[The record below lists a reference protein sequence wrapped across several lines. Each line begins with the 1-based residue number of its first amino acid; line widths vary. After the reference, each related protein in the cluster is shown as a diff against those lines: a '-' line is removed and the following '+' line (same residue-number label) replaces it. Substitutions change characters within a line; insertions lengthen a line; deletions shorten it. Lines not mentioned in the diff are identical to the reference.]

1 MSLTPPSISSPVGER
16 PLSAWFLWSVVILSA
31 VPFLLRA
38 ALGVD
43 IGIIPGEQPLTTNA
57 ALFERL
63 RGAFVHT
70 ILESAAIGVAGMT
83 GLLAIAHYRVS
94 GGVVAPIL
102 VLAFFYGGVVDATHT
117 LVAVHLVETRAN
129 LIDFEPF
136 SWAVGRLLNACIL
149 LIGVIA
155 LVSAQRRVGQLR
167 PTRFVLSWAVAIG
180 ILTVLVIAFIL
191 DTTELPTSIRRA
203 GPVLRPWDLLPL
215 SVYVVIALLAL
226 PLLHQTRRSAFVQA
240 VWASMIPASAAQA
253 HMAFSSSAP
262 FDHDFNAAH
271 VLKLLAYAVPFAGLA
286 LDYRMARQAERRAIA
301 DRTEAEVER
310 AVTERRL
317 AEERALRLELER
329 SNRDLEQF
337 AYVAS
342 HDLRAPLRAISN
354 LATWLEEDFGDG
366 LSETGREY
374 VDLMHDRVR
383 RLEDMIT
390 SLLEFSRMGR
400 DGAPPVAV
408 DAGVLVREIGE
419 LLLIPEE
426 IELRTAGTLPVVWA
440 NPVELRQVLQNLLA
454 NAVRFA
460 RTEVVVAVHVDDAE
474 WVFEIR
480 DDGPGIE
487 PVYQEKIWNLFQRL
501 EAGEHEEG
509 TGVGLALVRKA
520 AQRWGGDA
528 WVESEPGVGAS
539 FYVSLPFD
547 GGWKRSRDGAR
558 RAEPLPGRKEP
569 SSGRTEPAHTPPEP
583 ASGPPEPAFGPPER

>member
-1 MSLTPPSISSPVGER
+1 MRVTYLPSVTDSMSLPPPPISSPSGER
-16 PLSAWFLWSVVILSA
+16 PLPAWFLWSVVVLSA

-43 IGIIPGEQPLTTNA
+43 IGTMPGAEPLTTNA
-57 ALFERL
+57 ALYERL

-83 GLLAIAHYRVS
+83 GLLAIAHYRVG

-102 VLAFFYGGVVDATHT
+102 VLAFFYGGVLDATHT
-117 LVAVHLVETRAN
+117 LVAVYLVETRAS

-136 SWAVGRLLNACIL
+136 SWAVGRLFNACTL

-155 LVSAQRRVGQLR
+155 LVSAQRRAGRLR
-167 PTRFVLSWAVAIG
+167 PTRFVLSWAIAIG
-180 ILTVLVIAFIL
+180 VLTVLVIAFL
-191 DTTELPTSIRRA
+191 LETRELPTSIRRT
-203 GPVLRPWDLLPL
+203 GLILRPWDLLPL
-215 SVYVVIALLAL
+215 AVYGVIALLAL
-226 PLLHQTRRSAFVQA
+226 PLLDQSRRSAFVQA
-240 VWASMIPASAAQA
+240 VWASMIPAMAAQA
-253 HMAFSSSAP
+253 HMAFGSAVP

-286 LDYRMARQAERRAIA
+286 LDYRMARAAERRAIA

-317 AEERALRLELER
+317 AEERTLRLELER

-337 AYVAS
+337 AYIAS

-354 LATWLEEDFGDG
+354 LATWLEDDFGEG
-366 LSETGREY
+366 LSETGHEY
-374 VDLMHDRVR
+374 IDLMHNRVR

-390 SLLEFSRMGR
+390 SLLEFSRVGR
-400 DGAPPVAV
+400 DSEPPVAV
-408 DAGVLVREIGE
+408 DTGVLVHEIAE
-419 LLLIPEE
+419 LIVIPDEVS
-426 IELRTAGTLPVVWA
+426 LRSDGTLPVVRA
-440 NPVELRQVLQNLLA
+440 NPVELRQVLQNLLS

-460 RTEVVVAVHVDDAE
+460 RTEVVVAVHAGE
-474 WVFEIR
+474 EAWIFEIR

-487 PVYQEKIWNLFQRL
+487 PAFQDKIWNLFQRL
-501 EAGEHEEG
+501 EARDRQEG

-528 WVESEPGVGAS
+528 WVESTPDAGAS
-539 FYVSLPFD
+539 FYVSLPYR
-547 GGWKRSRDGAR
+547 GR
-558 RAEPLPGRKEP
+558 RAASGERGAGATPGGAAARPGAPAAEP
-569 SSGRTEPAHTPPEP
+569 SSYPSSAR
-583 ASGPPEPAFGPPER
+583 